1 MPESATH
8 AGLVQ
13 AVIEFAEYEL
23 GAIAEI
29 AVRDDAVRSLRGERP
44 PRIEGFT
51 PDVHAVDVPTTR
63 TLIGEAKTRADLET
77 DHSRRQISAF
87 LGYLAKTS
95 GGLFVLAVPLTAG
108 ATARRLLRQLN
119 APFTA
124 KPTRLIVLDGS
135 VLRLRDR
142 RC

>member
-1 MPESATH
+1 MPESAAH
-8 AGLVQ
+8 ADLVQ
-13 AVIEFAEYEL
+13 AVIAFAEFEL

-29 AVRDDAVRSLRGERP
+29 AVRDDAVHSLRGERP
-44 PRIEGFT
+44 PRIDGFT

-77 DHSRRQISAF
+77 DHSLLQISAF

-124 KPTRLIVLDGS
+124 RPTRLIVLDGS
-135 VLRLRDR
+135 AMPSRYP